1 MKNDDFIG
9 MIDEMSEAEEY
20 GISEEIMAAPEPT
33 DEGWYDFLIDNLY
46 ENELVQ
52 GNPTTDGLRRLTER
66 FYGEIVKSKSDV
78 IDTEHDGNGLR
89 CTVRHTLLIRK
100 YKTGT
105 LAECD
110 ACIDVDYRGV
120 PHPFNRHV
128 VATADTRAE
137 GKALRRALKLRVVTA
152 EEVQTQVSEEEVLTA
167 QDHINDQQIMAINAV
182 CRKHNLNVEKV
193 TKSVYNNAKTL
204 KQLTNLEASVLMD
217 KITSYQR
224 EKSIPEE
231 LLGYD
236 ASWQSSF

>member
-1 MKNDDFIG
+1 MEKFNLI
-9 MIDEMSEAEEY
+9 Y
-20 GISEEIMAAPEPT
+20 ISCFPFRLKHWRHAQADINSLSFTAPP
-33 DEGWYDFLIDNLY
+33 
-46 ENELVQ
+46 
-52 GNPTTDGLRRLTER
+52 
-66 FYGEIVKSKSDV
+66 
-78 IDTEHDGNGLR
+78 
-89 CTVRHTLLIRK
+89 LLL
-100 YKTGT
+100 
-105 LAECD
+105 LASYCYT
-110 ACIDVDYRGV
+110 I
-120 PHPFNRHV
+120 

-182 CRKHNLNVEKV
+182 CRKHDLNVEKV
-193 TKSVYNNAKTL
+193 AKSVYNNAKTL

>member
-1 MKNDDFIG
+1 MKNDDFVG
-9 MIDEMSEAEEY
+9 MIEEMSEAEEY
-20 GISEEIMAAPEPT
+20 GISEEVMAAPEPT

-52 GNPTTDGLRRLTER
+52 GNPTTDGLRRLTEK

-100 YKTGT
+100 YKTGS
-105 LAECD
+105 LAEVD

-152 EEVQTQVSEEEVLTA
+152 EEVQTQVGEEEVLTA

-193 TKSVYNNAKTL
+193 TKEVYNSIKTL

-224 EKSIPEE
+224 EKAIPEE

>member
-1 MKNDDFIG
+1 MKNDDFVEFV
-9 MIDEMSEAEEY
+9 DEVVED
-20 GISEEIMAAPEPT
+20 EIETVQLDETVPDVV

-46 ENELVQ
+46 DNELVD
-52 GNPTTDGLRRLTER
+52 GNPTTDGLRRLTEKY
-66 FYGEIVKSKSDV
+66 FGEIINSDSQLV
-78 IDTEHDGNGLR
+78 DVEHDGNGLR
-89 CTVRHTLLIRK
+89 CTMKHTLTIRK
-100 YKTGT
+100 YRGSGVPINISA
-105 LAECD
+105 LV
-110 ACIDVDYRGV
+110 DVDYRGV
-120 PHPFNRHV
+120 PHPFNKHV

-152 EEVQTQVSEEEVLTA
+152 EEAQTQVGEEDVFTS

-193 TKSVYNNAKTL
+193 TKSVYNSVKSIKT
-204 KQLTNLEASVLMD
+204 LTNLEGQALMD

>member
-1 MKNDDFIG
+1 MKNDDFVG
-9 MIDEMSEAEEY
+9 MIEEMNDEPATLPDEVLAS
-20 GISEEIMAAPEPT
+20 PEPT

-52 GNPTTDGLRRLTER
+52 GNPTTDGLRRLTEK

-78 IDTEHDGNGLR
+78 IETEHDGNGLR

-100 YKTGT
+100 YKTGSI
-105 LAECD
+105 AEVD

-152 EEVQTQVSEEEVLTA
+152 EEAQTQVSEEEVLTA

-182 CRKHNLNVEKV
+182 CRKHNLNVQKV
-193 TKSVYNNAKTL
+193 TEEVYNKVKTL
-204 KQLTNLEASVLMD
+204 RQLTNLEASVLMD
-217 KITSYQR
+217 KITSFQR
-224 EKSIPEE
+224 EKSIPEKFV
-231 LLGYD
+231 GYD
-236 ASWQSSF
+236 PSWQSYF

>member
-20 GISEEIMAAPEPT
+20 GISDEAMAAPEPT

-105 LAECD
+105 LALW
-110 ACIDVDYRGV
+110 IV
-120 PHPFNRHV
+120 
-128 VATADTRAE
+128 T
-137 GKALRRALKLRVVTA
+137 GK
-152 EEVQTQVSEEEVLTA
+152 
-167 QDHINDQQIMAINAV
+167 
-182 CRKHNLNVEKV
+182 
-193 TKSVYNNAKTL
+193 
-204 KQLTNLEASVLMD
+204 
-217 KITSYQR
+217 
-224 EKSIPEE
+224 P
-231 LLGYD
+231 
-236 ASWQSSF
+236 

>member
-1 MKNDDFIG
+1 MKNDDFVG
-9 MIDEMSEAEEY
+9 MIEEMNDEPVTLSDEVLA
-20 GISEEIMAAPEPT
+20 SPEPT

-52 GNPTTDGLRRLTER
+52 GNPTTDGLRRLTEK

-78 IDTEHDGNGLR
+78 IETEHDGNGLR

-105 LAECD
+105 LAEVD

-152 EEVQTQVSEEEVLTA
+152 EEAQTQVSEEEVLTA

-182 CRKHNLNVEKV
+182 CRKHNLNVQKV
-193 TKSVYNNAKTL
+193 TEEVYNKVKTL
-204 KQLTNLEASVLMD
+204 RQLTNLEASVLMD
-217 KITSYQR
+217 KITSFQR
-224 EKSIPEE
+224 EKSIPEKFV
-231 LLGYD
+231 GYD
-236 ASWQSSF
+236 PSWQSYF

>member
-20 GISEEIMAAPEPT
+20 GISDEVMAAPEPT

-52 GNPTTDGLRRLTER
+52 GNPTTDGLRRLTEK

-100 YKTGT
+100 YETGT

-110 ACIDVDYRGV
+110 ACINVDYRGV

-137 GKALRRALKLRVVTA
+137 GKALRPALTLRDV
-152 EEVQTQVSEEEVLTA
+152 
-167 QDHINDQQIMAINAV
+167 
-182 CRKHNLNVEKV
+182 
-193 TKSVYNNAKTL
+193 
-204 KQLTNLEASVLMD
+204 
-217 KITSYQR
+217 
-224 EKSIPEE
+224 
-231 LLGYD
+231 
-236 ASWQSSF
+236 